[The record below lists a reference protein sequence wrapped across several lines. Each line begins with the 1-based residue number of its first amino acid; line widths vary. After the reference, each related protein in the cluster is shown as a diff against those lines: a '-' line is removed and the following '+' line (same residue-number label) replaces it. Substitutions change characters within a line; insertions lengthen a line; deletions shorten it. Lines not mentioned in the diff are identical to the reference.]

1 MSLQLL
7 STMLLAA
14 KIKEMLKIYDNENRF
29 AEIFLIA
36 IQFPCHL
43 FNPFNIYNLV
53 VLV

>member
-29 AEIFLIA
+29 AGVPVPQTEVSVEEKNFCIFE
-36 IQFPCHL
+36 
-43 FNPFNIYNLV
+43 NLK
-53 VLV
+53 